1 MKWMWVVDI
10 LDNVDT
16 ESVVKDALKTGN
28 VVLPNAPTVV
38 MLLLLLVPTVV
49 LADTETEYARK
60 GLRPSN
66 TALVALC
73 STDTENIPFC
83 LLLVRAVG
91 SAVTVYLVMNPRASP
106 KLSGR
111 QLTMI

>member
-1 MKWMWVVDI
+1 MWVVDI
-10 LDNVDT
+10 LHNVDT

-28 VVLPNAPTVV
+28 VVLPNAPTMV

-49 LADTETEYARK
+49 LADTDTEYARK

-66 TALVALC
+66 TTLVALC
-73 STDTENIPFC
+73 STDTDNILSC
-83 LLLVRAVG
+83 LLLLVRAVG
-91 SAVTVYLVMNPRASP
+91 SAVTVYLVMNPRASSR
-106 KLSGR
+106 LSGC